1 MLMVH
6 VSPFFRHKSS
16 FSYLPPL
23 LTGSATI
30 STHTQIVSPQLLLF
44 HLLQNTERG
53 RNFQSLCDQRAA
65 ASLSFPGQNVMGNI
79 SWYFGVFQFLL
90 PLERLL
96 GRGCLSPTN
105 AALQLPDHISL
116 KNPSAH
122 LTALPQPNVKR
133 EFRVSVP

>member
-30 STHTQIVSPQLLLF
+30 STNTLFLLSSCSSTCCKTQREAEISSLCVTREQLLLC
-44 HLLQNTERG
+44 L
-53 RNFQSLCDQRAA
+53 FQGKML
-65 ASLSFPGQNVMGNI
+65 
-79 SWYFGVFQFLL
+79 WETFLGIL
-90 PLERLL
+90 GCFSSSCHMERLL
-96 GRGCLSPTN
+96 GSGCLSPTN